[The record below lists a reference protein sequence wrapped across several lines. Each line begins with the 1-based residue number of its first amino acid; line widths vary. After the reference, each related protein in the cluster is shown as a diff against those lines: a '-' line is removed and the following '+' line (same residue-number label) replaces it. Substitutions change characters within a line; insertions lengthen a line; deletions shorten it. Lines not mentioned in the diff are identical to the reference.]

1 MLGINESGFTQFLRK
16 LGFSPTGNEAGRFV
30 YSVEINQNQKVEIEF
45 VYAPGNANFETKIY
59 EEHSRIWN
67 SNSASAFILV
77 SENESFVINPKVKPD
92 ESSTLRGKIES
103 FEAGIN
109 TEIDH
114 KTLEWLSCQ
123 QINAGYFFE
132 FVHEKIKRNREQEV
146 DKDLL
151 LNLIALRLDLT
162 SEDGS
167 QTVADL
173 LILRCLFLKY
183 LEDRGIYPLG
193 YVSGVLSDGLPTA
206 LLGAFDA
213 VGRINGDIFKNEP
226 LSEADFSRD
235 QMLYLYRFFTSD
247 YRSGQ
252 GTLFP
257 YQFQYIPIQLISHVY
272 EAFLSDSKR
281 HGKGIYY
288 TPQFIVRFMLE
299 ETLSPVLAKNMGVSV
314 LDPACGSGAFLV
326 ESFRKIVQTKQVE
339 KDFEA
344 KKAILVHQIF
354 GIDNDAEAL
363 RIATFSLY
371 LALLEDLDA
380 EFIRQQ
386 IEDNAPILPSLIGKN
401 LLHGNT
407 LTDDHLFED
416 KVFGCIVGNPPW
428 GSVPEDDEPEHKN
441 ERRAIGSKGIAGGKP
456 EYQSVSTFQR
466 SQAFIFRVSKWL
478 DTDAL
483 AGLIVNNSNF
493 LNENALLFRRSL
505 LEKYRLISFYE
516 LSHLNPILFKK
527 KAIGIVNGEKIE
539 VGATEP
545 AVFLV
550 FSNAILTGNKTRYIA
565 PRLTVLSK
573 HLNLVHFTQ
582 RDVRHVPQSVLI
594 ENDLAWKVLVNGNW
608 EDLTLIRQKMNEWN
622 PKIEIQCKVG
632 FEAKIDMEMIGEP
645 DFRPMIK
652 SADFDSFYIKSP
664 LSLFNWNQTL
674 RRKPEPFLFEGN
686 RILVA
691 VRPKPEDRL
700 RLRCVRIRGNEV
712 FTVEAFGIFLKKD
725 NKPVANLAP
734 YLGIFNSSF
743 GGYFSYLIATQWGK
757 GDLKRAKLRTK
768 EIEAFP
774 IPAFPENDSRMLQ
787 LTEAVLEME
796 RRKRDPF
803 DHQIEG
809 LQKQIDELVFDLYEL
824 LDFEKETVREF
835 YDVNVLRK
843 NDQATE
849 QDLAD
854 YALKFKS
861 VFELVLAE
869 HLEMHCEYK
878 VSSQFGAFICFKIG
892 GKGSN
897 SSTIK
902 RSRLEDEAV
911 FHVIKQAQLVE
922 AFSSNRLNE
931 LPTRIYTPE
940 CFFLVKSH
948 FFKDWTIRQAIE
960 DANEEVKTM
969 LQETQT
975 TE

>member
-1 MLGINESGFTQFLRK
+1 MLETNESGFTQFLTK
-16 LGFSPTGNEAGRFV
+16 LGFSPTGHEAGRFV
-30 YSVEINQNQKVEIEF
+30 YSFEINQNQKAEIEF
-45 VYAPGNANFETKIY
+45 VYAPRNADFKTKIY
-59 EEHSRIWN
+59 EEHRRIWN

-77 SENESFVINPKVKPD
+77 SENESFLINPKVKPD
-92 ESSTLRGKIES
+92 ELSSLRGKIES
-103 FEAGIN
+103 FEAGIK
-109 TEIDH
+109 TEIDR

-132 FVHEKIKRNREQEV
+132 FVHEKIKRNKEQEV

-193 YVSGVLSDGLPTA
+193 YVSGVLGAGQPVA
-206 LLGAFDA
+206 LLRAFDA

-226 LSEADFSRD
+226 LSESDFSRK
-235 QMLYLYRFFTSD
+235 QMLCLHRFFTSD

-281 HGKGIYY
+281 HGKEIYY

-299 ETLSPVLAKNMGVSV
+299 ETLSPVLAKNMNVSV

-326 ESFRKIVQTKQVE
+326 ESFRKIVQAKHVE

-344 KKAILVHQIF
+344 KKAILVNQIF
-354 GIDNDAEAL
+354 GIDSDAEAL

-380 EFIRQQ
+380 GFIRQQ

-407 LTDDHLFED
+407 LTDDHLFDD
-416 KVFGCIVGNPPW
+416 KFFGCIVGNPPW
-428 GSVPEDDEPEHKN
+428 GSVPDDDDPEHEN
-441 ERRAIGSKGIAGGKP
+441 ERRAIGSKGIAGVNP

-478 DTDAL
+478 KTDAL

-505 LEKYRLISFYE
+505 LEKYRLICFYE
-516 LSHLNPILFKK
+516 LSHLNSILFKK
-527 KAIGIVNGEKIE
+527 KVIGIVNGEKIE

-550 FSNAILTGNKTRYIA
+550 FSNAILEGNKTRYIA

-582 RDVRHVPQSVLI
+582 RDVKHVPQSVLI

-608 EDLTLIRQKMNEWN
+608 DDLKLIRQKMSEFQFDVQ
-622 PKIEIQCKVG
+622 IDTRAG
-632 FEAKIDMEMIGEP
+632 FEAMVGMKPIGDP
-645 DFRPMIK
+645 IFRPIIK
-652 SADFDSFYIKSP
+652 SEDFEAYKLKEP
-664 LSLFNWNQTL
+664 LNLFNWNQTL
-674 RRKPEPFLFEGN
+674 HRRRDPSVFEGN

-691 VRPKPEDRL
+691 VRPKPEDKL
-700 RLRCVRIRGNEV
+700 RLRCVRIHGNQV

-725 NKPVANLAP
+725 KKPVANLAP

-743 GGYFSYLIATQWGK
+743 AGYFSYLIATQWGK

-774 IPAFPENDSRMLQ
+774 IPELSEYDPHFLQ
-787 LTEAVLEME
+787 LNEAVLEME
-796 RRKRDPF
+796 RRKRDPSNS
-803 DHQIEG
+803 QTEG
-809 LQKQIDELVFDLYEL
+809 LQKQIDELVFDLYGL

-835 YDVNVLRK
+835 YDINVHRK
-843 NDQATE
+843 NAQATE
-849 QDLAD
+849 RDLAD

-869 HLEMHCEYK
+869 HLEVHCEYK
-878 VSSQFGAFICFKIG
+878 ISRQFGAFVCFKIG
-892 GKGSN
+892 EKGLN
-897 SSTIK
+897 TSTIK
-902 RSRLEDEAV
+902 RSNLEDEAV
-911 FHVIKQAQLVE
+911 FHAIKQAQLLE
-922 AFSSNRLNE
+922 AFGSNRLNE
-931 LPTRIYTPE
+931 MPTRVYTLE
-940 CFFLVKSH
+940 RFFLIKSH

-969 LQETQT
+969 IQETQT
-975 TE
+975 TA